1 MKEFKKERIAYF
13 KINTKYTPKIE
24 SDKNL
29 SKQKDITNN
38 KSTSIEEKCHK
49 NFLNRKK
56 FLFRVDKFDSPFL
69 NQTKGLKEGSWTLK
83 EHIQYLQGIE
93 KFGVNWV
100 KIFDLIPS
108 RTSKQI
114 RSHSQKFYKRLK
126 KCKDTELGIDLTSK
140 NIKNVK
146 DMIAHIKSVNKD
158 FNIVT
163 VFLYLSEKC
172 YPKKNHKKEEKL
184 DIININNILCED
196 IDININS
203 NDSDSNFNKDV
214 KEKITDREININNQI
229 INNNFNNIPFNNVY
243 INNINYFN
251 GVNNANYM
259 DQLALV
265 YLNNS
270 ISLNNINNNIIFK
283 IS

>member
-1 MKEFKKERIAYF
+1 
-13 KINTKYTPKIE
+13 
-24 SDKNL
+24 
-29 SKQKDITNN
+29 
-38 KSTSIEEKCHK
+38 
-49 NFLNRKK
+49 
-56 FLFRVDKFDSPFL
+56 
-69 NQTKGLKEGSWTLK
+69 
-83 EHIQYLQGIE
+83 
-93 KFGVNWV
+93 
-100 KIFDLIPS
+100 
-108 RTSKQI
+108 
-114 RSHSQKFYKRLK
+114 
-126 KCKDTELGIDLTSK
+126 
-140 NIKNVK
+140 
-146 DMIAHIKSVNKD
+146 MIAHIKSVNKD

-172 YPKKNHKKEEKL
+172 YPKKIHKKEEKV
-184 DIININNILCED
+184 DNININNILCED

>member
-13 KINTKYTPKIE
+13 KINTKYTPEII

-38 KSTSIEEKCHK
+38 KSTSIKEKCHK

-56 FLFRVDKFDSPFL
+56 FLFRVDKFDSPFW
-69 NQTKGLKEGSWTLK
+69 NQTKSLKEGNWTLK

-108 RTSKQI
+108 RTSNQI
-114 RSHSQKFYKRLK
+114 RSHSQKFYQRLK
-126 KCKDTELGIDLTSK
+126 QCKDTELGIDLTSK

-172 YPKKNHKKEEKL
+172 YPNKNHKKKEKI

-196 IDININS
+196 IDININ
-203 NDSDSNFNKDV
+203 NNGCDSNFNKDV
-214 KEKITDREININNQI
+214 KENITDKEININNQI
-229 INNNFNNIPFNNVY
+229 INNNFNSIPFNNVY

-251 GVNNANYM
+251 DINNANYM
-259 DQLALV
+259 DQLVFL

-270 ISLNNINNNIIFK
+270 ISLNNINDNIIFK